1 MSHRLILKV
10 LSDHGPM
17 TVRQVAARL
26 GITHQLARYH
36 VTRLEYSRAVAHVGF
51 GERDTASGR
60 YPKMYAIKGI
70 DKHQT
75 KQ

>member
-1 MSHRLILKV
+1 MTRRLILKA

-36 VTRLEYSRAVAHVGF
+36 VIKLEDGGAVAHVGF
-51 GERDTASGR
+51 GEQVTASGR
-60 YPKMYAIKGI
+60 YPKIYAIKGI
-70 DKHQT
+70 DKNQT
-75 KQ
+75 QQ